1 MTLPTVAMDAL
12 MTITALTYDDLA
24 EITDILTR
32 LFSAEGQVL
41 DLNQQL
47 GAAQGEVAALT
58 GVLEFERERTRE
70 LPQERGSLVQG
81 SHCNSARLVRQAAPR
96 LRVMTGNWVHVRLRS
111 VRRPIKDPRRKRR
124 GISEESSWQFS
135 RRFWYSWPCFLA

>member
-12 MTITALTYDDLA
+12 MTITTLTYDDLA
-24 EITDILTR
+24 EIADILTR

-47 GAAQGEVAALT
+47 GAAQGEVAALR

-70 LPQERGSLVQG
+70 L
-81 SHCNSARLVRQAAPR
+81 
-96 LRVMTGNWVHVRLRS
+96 
-111 VRRPIKDPRRKRR
+111 RKRGDHWYR
-124 GISEESSWQFS
+124 AATATPPGLFAKL
-135 RRFWYSWPCFLA
+135 RRAFG

>member
-24 EITDILTR
+24 EIADILTR

-47 GAAQGEVAALT
+47 GAAQSEVAALS
-58 GVLEFERERTRE
+58 GWIAHLNHCRDHAQN
-70 LPQERGSLVQG
+70 PAVQG
-81 SHCNSARLVRQAAPR
+81 CPPCLTRQTWALAAARAP
-96 LRVMTGNWVHVRLRS
+96 LR
-111 VRRPIKDPRRKRR
+111 
-124 GISEESSWQFS
+124 
-135 RRFWYSWPCFLA
+135 YSQRWL

>member
-24 EITDILTR
+24 EIADILTR
-32 LFSAEGQVL
+32 LLSAEGQGL

-47 GAAQGEVAALT
+47 GAAHGEVVALR

-70 LPQERGSLVQG
+70 TVHPCLATPTTPAHRAWSL
-81 SHCNSARLVRQAAPR
+81 A
-96 LRVMTGNWVHVRLRS
+96 
-111 VRRPIKDPRRKRR
+111 I
-124 GISEESSWQFS
+124 
-135 RRFWYSWPCFLA
+135 

>member
-24 EITDILTR
+24 EIADILTR

-47 GAAQGEVAALT
+47 GAAQGEVAALR
-58 GVLEFERERTRE
+58 GVLEFERERTR
-70 LPQERGSLVQG
+70 
-81 SHCNSARLVRQAAPR
+81 
-96 LRVMTGNWVHVRLRS
+96 
-111 VRRPIKDPRRKRR
+111 KRR
-124 GISEESSWQFS
+124 QGGGHKAAAVTPPGLFAKL
-135 RRFWYSWPCFLA
+135 RRAFG